1 MKLRTISAA
10 RYRVLVDTNMED
22 RIRQDQIESF
32 GRLMAGFAHDMKNHL
47 GIIRESNGL
56 MGDILGMGALG
67 EDARLV
73 DRLEKSIA
81 SIERRVAVSA
91 NILHHLSGLAHRPDT
106 PCSSFQVNDLIE
118 EEYAFLERFSRL
130 KQVAVEWELGKGLP
144 ALYNDPALL
153 QHIIYRIYSQCLG
166 VMESGHI
173 LTLITAQDGTNTL
186 IAFRFP
192 RTSRVEDNTFGNDIL
207 LAAIT
212 KIGGSLERVEN
223 KDDTIDIRLVLSSLV
238 EEDTE

>member
-1 MKLRTISAA
+1 MDI
-10 RYRVLVDTNMED
+10 NMENS
-22 RIRQDQIESF
+22 IRQEQIESF

-67 EDARLV
+67 EDATLV
-73 DRLEKSIA
+73 ARLEKSIA
-81 SIERRVAVSA
+81 SIERRVVISA

-106 PCSSFQVNDLIE
+106 PCSSFQINDLLE

-130 KQVAVEWELGKGLP
+130 KQVAVGWELGEGLP

-153 QHIIYRIYSQCLG
+153 QHIIYRIYSQCLELLG
-166 VMESGHI
+166 NGHT
-173 LTLITAQDGTNTL
+173 LTLLTAQEGKNTL

-192 RTSRVEDNTFGNDIL
+192 KTSQVDEEIFGNDIL
-207 LAAIT
+207 RAAIA
-212 KIGGSLERVEN
+212 KIGGKLEILEN
-223 KDDTIDIRLVLSSLV
+223 SSDIVDIRLILSSLDV
-238 EEDTE
+238 DNTLQP